1 MNRPLSLSLAA
12 MLGVS
17 IAGCNEESIVK
28 VRFLHASPDAPA
40 VDITARGVKVVKDL
54 NYREGTGYLPALKG
68 NTAIEV
74 RPAGTE
80 TAVISANVD
89 LQKGVEYTIVALNN
103 VASIEP
109 LVIANDADSPAE
121 GFIQL
126 QVVHGAPSV
135 PEVDIYITGADDDL
149 TGATPTLAA
158 VPFKAVSDE
167 LEVAA
172 GNYRVRATL
181 ADDSNVVYDSGPIDI
196 PAGSEIIAVATEVA
210 TGLSPIGLILMQEDK
225 NSPVVALND
234 ARARVRAVH
243 ASPDAPEV
251 NVLVNDAVALSDV
264 PFAVGSDYLTILSG
278 ETNLKVNA
286 AASSATVIDADL
298 SIDAGTDY
306 TVAAVNFLASIEPL
320 VLVDDNSQPAAGNI
334 KLRLVHAAPS
344 AGLVDI
350 YITDGTDDISI
361 LDPAIQD
368 FDFKADSGYLEV
380 PAGSYRVL
388 ITVAD
393 TKTVAIDSGTVD
405 LTAGQVRTAFALD
418 PAPGSSDF
426 GALLLADL
434 N

>member
-1 MNRPLSLSLAA
+1 MKRPLSLAMASVLGISL
-12 MLGVS
+12 
-17 IAGCNEESIVK
+17 AGCNEESIVK

-40 VDITARGVKVVKDL
+40 VDITARGIKVAKDL
-54 NYREGTGYLPALKG
+54 NYREGTGFLPALKG
-68 NTAIEV
+68 NTPIEV
-74 RPAGTE
+74 RPAGTD
-80 TAVISANVD
+80 TAVISADVD

-109 LVIANDADSPAE
+109 LVIANEADSPAE

-126 QVVHGAPSV
+126 QVVHAAPSI
-135 PEVDIYITGADDDL
+135 PEVDIYITGAEDNL
-149 TGATPTLAA
+149 VGATPTLSA

-172 GNYRVRATL
+172 GDYRVRATL
-181 ADDSNVVYDSGPIDI
+181 AGDSNVVYDSGPLNI
-196 PAGSEIIAVATEVA
+196 PAGSEIIAVATEVS
-210 TGLSPIGLILMQEDK
+210 TGLSPIGLVLMQESK
-225 NSPVVALND
+225 KTPVIALND

-243 ASPDAPEV
+243 ASADAPEV
-251 NVLVNDAVALSDV
+251 NVLVNDEVALSDV
-264 PFAVGSDYLTILSG
+264 PFGIGSEYLTILSG

-286 AASSATVIDADL
+286 AASNATVIDADL
-298 SIDAGTDY
+298 GIDAGTDY

-320 VLVDDNSQPAAGNI
+320 VLVDDNSQPEVGNI

-350 YITDGTDDISI
+350 YITAGKDDISSI
-361 LDPAIQD
+361 DPAIED
-368 FDFKADSGYLEV
+368 FDFKQDSGYLEV
-380 PAGSYRVL
+380 PAGTYRVL
-388 ITVAD
+388 IAVAD
-393 TKTVAIDSGTVD
+393 TKTVAIDSGAVV
-405 LTAGQVRTAFALD
+405 LTDGQIRTAFALD